1 MAKIMDKKASIIPDP
16 FRFSEINYRILFWHV
31 PKEKY
36 LFIKNKREVFSVQE
50 NKQLNMFW

>member
-1 MAKIMDKKASIIPDP
+1 MAKIMDKKALIIPDP